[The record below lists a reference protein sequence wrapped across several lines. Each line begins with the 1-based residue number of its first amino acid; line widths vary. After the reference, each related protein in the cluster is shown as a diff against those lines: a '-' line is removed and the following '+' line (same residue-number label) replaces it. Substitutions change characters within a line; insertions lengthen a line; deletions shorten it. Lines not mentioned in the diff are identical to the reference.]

1 MSNSKTI
8 NTKTLPAHPK
18 QYSESY
24 TTIRGEAETKW
35 PAWKVSTYNSNI
47 AISAHARKILTK

>member
-1 MSNSKTI
+1 MSSTKTI
-8 NTKTLPAHPK
+8 NTETLTVHPK

-24 TTIRGEAETKW
+24 TTIRGEAESKW

-47 AISAHARKILTK
+47 AVSAHAKKVVVK